1 MLVKPFHYLRAQSVE
16 EAVGLL
22 SENSDAKLLAGGQS
36 LMPLINL
43 GLAQVDAVI
52 DISPIVSLEDVTVE
66 SGRRPAGG
74 RQAATELQIGA
85 LTRHRTLELDQTV
98 RTSQPLLADAVR
110 HVGNPRVR
118 NLGTLGG
125 SLAHNDPAAE
135 LPLVMQVLDAEC
147 TVSNGRD
154 ARIVPADAF
163 FVSHFTTAL
172 QGDEMLVSV
181 RVPALPE
188 GWGWGFHEFALR
200 TGDFAIVAAAAVARC
215 SPGSDGQKQGVIE
228 SVRTGLAGVADRAIR
243 CRAFEAAAK
252 GARLDKLE
260 DVAAAV
266 EDDMNPVDD
275 PMVSAAYKRHLAR
288 VLTVRAVQ
296 DACRRAMSHER

>member
-1 MLVKPFHYLRAQSVE
+1 MFIKPFQYLRAQSVE

-52 DISPIVSLEDVTVE
+52 DISPIVSLEGVTLE
-66 SGRRPAGG
+66 SGDRPAS
-74 RQAATELQIGA
+74 RSQAAAELRIGA

-98 RTSQPLLADAVR
+98 RTSQPLLAEAVR

-147 TVSNGRD
+147 TVSDGRGT
-154 ARIVPADAF
+154 RTVPADEF

-172 QGDEMLVSV
+172 HEDEMLVSV
-181 RVPALPE
+181 RVPPLPE

-200 TGDFAIVAAAAVARC
+200 TGDFAIVAAAAIARC
-215 SPGSDGQKQGVIE
+215 SPGGQENGVIE
-228 SVRTGLAGVADRAIR
+228 FVRAGLAGVADRAIR

-252 GARLDKLE
+252 GVRLDKIE
-260 DVAAAV
+260 DVAELV
-266 EDDMNPVDD
+266 EDDIDPVDD
-275 PMVSAAYKRHLAR
+275 PLVSAAYKRHLAR

-296 DACRRAMSHER
+296 DACRRAMSCEP